1 MTPGVA
7 GRGLPE
13 RFGPLSLPS
22 RPALVATAGV
32 IGLLAFGYLAGPTL
46 AQFVI
51 GLILVLVLDPLVT
64 WMARRGLNRGV
75 ASVLALVA
83 LAVLAFLFVAVVV
96 TAVLQQVPEVLAAV
110 NAFLVSIQ
118 QGIAGSDLPGPIKD
132 AVAEVFR
139 ELRATSSS
147 ISVAAVLTALVQGT
161 FTLLGPVVSIG
172 MILPFFMFYVLAD
185 LPRLGRGARSIVP
198 DQWRADVV
206 TVAGI
211 GVDSMATYIRVEA
224 ILMVWLGAITF
235 LGLMALSVAV
245 DPGLADFA
253 LFLALVAA
261 VSELIPTFGP
271 YIALIPALVFA
282 ATLSPAAF
290 IAVLVLYVAIM
301 FIEGQVLVPRIEGR
315 RFELHP
321 ALVIV
326 LILAMLAVIGPLGA
340 VLAMP
345 LAAGARDVFRYVFRR
360 SAGMS
365 PEDAAAPTPPAGPDG
380 GGSLDR
386 ARPEPDAPGLD
397 GPPPAGPAVLARV
410 VERPLGG

>member
-1 MTPGVA
+1 MTGPDA

-13 RFGPLSLPS
+13 RWLTMTMPS
-22 RPALVATAGV
+22 RPALVAAAGV
-32 IGLLAFGYLAGPTL
+32 IAVLVFGYLAGPTL

-64 WMARRGLNRGV
+64 WLSRHGLNRGV
-75 ASVLALVA
+75 ASVIALVA
-83 LAVLAFLFVAVVV
+83 LGLAALVFATVVV
-96 TAVLQQVPEVLAAV
+96 TAVLQQGPEFLASIT
-110 NAFLVSIQ
+110 AFLASIRD
-118 QGIAGSDLPGPIKD
+118 GVAASDLPGPIKD
-132 AVAEVFR
+132 AVADFFR
-139 ELRATSSS
+139 ELESSTST
-147 ISVAAVLTALVQGT
+147 VNVGELLGALVQGT
-161 FTLLGPVVSIG
+161 FTLLGPIISLG

-185 LPRLGRGARSIVP
+185 LPRLGRGARAVVP
-198 DQWRADVV
+198 ARWRADVV
-206 TVAGI
+206 TLTGI
-211 GVDSMATYIRVEA
+211 GVDSIATYIRVEA

-235 LGLMALSVAV
+235 LGLMALSVVV

-253 LFLALVAA
+253 AFLALVAA

-290 IAVLVLYVAIM
+290 VAVLLLYVVIM

-315 RFELHP
+315 RFDLHP

-326 LILAMLAVIGPLGA
+326 LILAMLAVLGPLGA

-345 LAAGARDVFRYVFRR
+345 LAAAGRDAFRYVFRR

-365 PEDAAAPTPPAGPDG
+365 PEEAAAPSPPDDA
-380 GGSLDR
+380 DR
-386 ARPEPDAPGLD
+386 APDAG
-397 GPPPAGPAVLARV
+397 GAAPAQA
-410 VERPLGG
+410 